1 MQGHSLRDCTSAS
14 WIVVLTVM
22 VTINVAGIW
31 NSVCTFSMPNIERVF
46 RPMVQDD
53 RSIYPSA
60 VSIVINMINVRF
72 LSENKAKQL
81 KCSTDFVL
89 EK

>member
-1 MQGHSLRDCTSAS
+1 MQGHLLRDWTSAS

-31 NSVCTFSMPNIERVF
+31 NSVRTFSMPNIERIF
-46 RPMVQDD
+46 RPIVQDD
-53 RSIYPSA
+53 RSIYTTA
-60 VSIVINMINVRF
+60 MSIVINMINVRF
-72 LSENKAKQL
+72 LCENKAKQL
-81 KCSTDFVL
+81 KYSTDFVL